1 MKKIFFAVLAIFVI
15 FCSSL
20 HVLALDL
27 APNAKSAILVNYETG
42 NIVFEKNSEEK
53 LAPASMTKI
62 MTLLLIME
70 QIDSGKI
77 KYDDQV
83 IISENAAS
91 MGGSQIFLEANSS
104 MKVEE
109 LIKGI
114 SIASGNDAAVAMAEK
129 IGGSTENFVKMMN
142 DKCNSLGCK
151 NTNFVNV
158 HGLDEENHYS
168 CAYDMSLMARELI
181 KHQDIL
187 KYTSTYEEYLNKP
200 DGSKIWLVNTNKLV
214 RFMPGVDGLKTG
226 FTANAGYCLTATGL
240 RNDIRFISVV
250 MGEATTNL
258 RSEDTTNLLN
268 YGFNNYKL
276 NKVIDYN
283 KELGKVKVDKGK
295 KNAVEL
301 IIKNEIIE
309 LKSINEELK
318 TYEYKINVDKVK
330 APVKK
335 GDVVGNLDIL
345 ENGNVLYT
353 VELTVKE
360 DVNKSSFFDI
370 LKENFK
376 ITFCGWK

>member
-1 MKKIFFAVLAIFVI
+1 MKKIFFAVFAVFVV
-15 FCSSL
+15 FCSSFN
-20 HVLALDL
+20 VLAEDL
-27 APNAKSAILVNYETG
+27 APNAKSAILINYETG

-62 MTLLLIME
+62 MTMLLIME
-70 QIDSGKI
+70 QIDSGKLN
-77 KYDDQV
+77 YNDQV
-83 IISENAAS
+83 IISEKAAS

-129 IGGSTENFVKMMN
+129 VGGSTENFVKMMN
-142 DKCNSLGCK
+142 DRCSSLGCK

-168 CAYDMSLMARELI
+168 CAYDMSLMARELV

-187 KYTSTYEEYLNKP
+187 KFTSTYEEYLNKP

-240 RNDIRFISVV
+240 RNEIRFISVV
-250 MGEATTNL
+250 MGEANTNL
-258 RSEDTTNLLN
+258 RSEDTTNMLN

-276 NKVIDYN
+276 NKVIDYK

-295 KNAVEL
+295 KSEVEI
-301 IIKNEIIE
+301 IIKDEIIE
-309 LKSINEELK
+309 LKNINEELK
-318 TYEYKINVDKVK
+318 SYEYKINVDKVK
-330 APVKK
+330 APIKK
-335 GDVVGNLDIL
+335 GDVIGNLEIL
-345 ENGNVLYT
+345 DNGDVAYT
-353 VELTVKE
+353 VDLTVKE
-360 DVNKSSFFDI
+360 DVEKSSFLNI
-370 LKENFK
+370 LTDNFK
-376 ITFCGWK
+376 SIFCGWK

>member
-1 MKKIFFAVLAIFVI
+1 MKKIFFAVFAVFVV
-15 FCSSL
+15 FCSSFN
-20 HVLALDL
+20 VLAEDL
-27 APNAKSAILVNYETG
+27 APNAKSAILINYETG

-62 MTLLLIME
+62 MTMLLIME
-70 QIDSGKI
+70 QIDSGKLN
-77 KYDDQV
+77 YDDQV
-83 IISENAAS
+83 IISEKAAS

-129 IGGSTENFVKMMN
+129 VGGSTENFVKMMN
-142 DKCNSLGCK
+142 DRCSSLGCK

-168 CAYDMSLMARELI
+168 CAYDMSLMARELV

-187 KYTSTYEEYLNKP
+187 KFTSTYEEYLNKP

-240 RNDIRFISVV
+240 RNEIRFISVV
-250 MGEATTNL
+250 MGEANTNL
-258 RSEDTTNLLN
+258 RSEDTTNMLN

-276 NKVIDYN
+276 NKVIDYK
-283 KELGKVKVDKGK
+283 KELGKVKIDKGK
-295 KNAVEL
+295 KNEVE
-301 IIKNEIIE
+301 ITIKDEIIE
-309 LKSINEELK
+309 LKNINEELK
-318 TYEYKINVDKVK
+318 SYEYKINVDKVK
-330 APVKK
+330 APIKK
-335 GDVVGNLDIL
+335 GDVIGNLEIL
-345 ENGNVLYT
+345 DNGNVAYT
-353 VELTVKE
+353 VDLTVKE
-360 DVNKSSFFDI
+360 DVEKSSFFNI
-370 LKENFK
+370 LKDNFK
-376 ITFCGWK
+376 IIFCGWK